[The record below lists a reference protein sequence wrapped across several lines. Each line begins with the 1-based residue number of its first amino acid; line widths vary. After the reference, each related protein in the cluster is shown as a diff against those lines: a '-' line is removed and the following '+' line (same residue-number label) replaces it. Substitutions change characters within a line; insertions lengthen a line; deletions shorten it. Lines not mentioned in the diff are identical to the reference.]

1 MINSLFESFINNN
14 DINKKNIKNYLNTFL
29 NPIKYYLILLI
40 FIFLCFIYYIIK
52 IDNKIQII
60 INNLIL
66 LKKMND

>member
-14 DINKKNIKNYLNTFL
+14 DINKNNIKNYLNTFL

-40 FIFLCFIYYIIK
+40 FILLSFIYYIIK
-52 IDNKIQII
+52 IENKIQII

-66 LKKMND
+66 LKKIDN